1 MYIIAGLGNP
11 TKQYENTRHNIGF
24 MAIDALAD
32 KYDINMIECKHK
44 SLIGKG
50 MINGTKVILVKP
62 LTYMN
67 LSGEAIRAV
76 SEYYKIDE
84 AEELL
89 VIYDDISLDLGQI
102 RIRKK
107 GSAGGHNGL
116 KSIIVNLGHDTFRRI
131 KIGVGGKPE
140 GYDLADYVLGHFNGE
155 EIAVMKDSLERT
167 QRAVNLILEGKVDA
181 AMNEYNTKNRCKD
194 MEENQK

>member
-84 AEELL
+84 TEELL

-116 KSIIVNLGHDTFRRI
+116 KSIIANLGHDTFRRI
-131 KIGVGGKPE
+131 KIGVGRKPE

>member
-84 AEELL
+84 TEELL

-116 KSIIVNLGHDTFRRI
+116 KSIIANLGHDTFRRI
-131 KIGVGGKPE
+131 KIGVGGKQE

>member
-1 MYIIAGLGNP
+1 MHIIAGLGNP

-84 AEELL
+84 TEELL
-89 VIYDDISLDLGQI
+89 VIYDDISLDIGQI

-116 KSIIVNLGHDTFRRI
+116 KSIIANLGHDTFRRI

>member
-1 MYIIAGLGNP
+1 MHIIAGLGNP

-84 AEELL
+84 TEELL

-116 KSIIVNLGHDTFRRI
+116 KSIIANLGHDTFRRI

>member
-84 AEELL
+84 TEELL

-116 KSIIVNLGHDTFRRI
+116 KSIIANLGHDTFRRI
-131 KIGVGGKPE
+131 KIGVGGKPK

>member
-1 MYIIAGLGNP
+1 M
-11 TKQYENTRHNIGF
+11 
-24 MAIDALAD
+24 
-32 KYDINMIECKHK
+32 
-44 SLIGKG
+44 
-50 MINGTKVILVKP
+50 
-62 LTYMN
+62 
-67 LSGEAIRAV
+67 
-76 SEYYKIDE
+76 
-84 AEELL
+84 
-89 VIYDDISLDLGQI
+89 
-102 RIRKK
+102 
-107 GSAGGHNGL
+107 
-116 KSIIVNLGHDTFRRI
+116 GHDTFRRI

>member
-1 MYIIAGLGNP
+1 
-11 TKQYENTRHNIGF
+11 
-24 MAIDALAD
+24 
-32 KYDINMIECKHK
+32 
-44 SLIGKG
+44 
-50 MINGTKVILVKP
+50 
-62 LTYMN
+62 MN

-84 AEELL
+84 TEELL

-102 RIRKK
+102 RYSQKRC
-107 GSAGGHNGL
+107 AGGHNGL
-116 KSIIVNLGHDTFRRI
+116 KSIIANLGHDTFRRI